1 MKMKIKNLYILLVKN
16 INLYFIYKNYIIL
29 YYISMNYFKYLTP
42 SYWYSSVSPVIEEP
56 KVEGPAVEGPKV
68 EGHKVE
74 GPAVECPKVEESLP
88 ISVEQIEIELKDVP
102 SKEELSSI
110 GLVEEEV
117 EEIGKEIVQNY
128 HKSYVYSLNN
138 EYKVPPAICN
148 YLDLPYDISMTRK
161 SLTALLYR
169 RFKKN
174 NLFDVKDR
182 RVINADI
189 DLRDALY
196 MLYDEDLTLNNLQEY
211 LTRSYCMN
219 RDFV

>member
-1 MKMKIKNLYILLVKN
+1 MKTKIKNLYILLVKN

-68 EGHKVE
+68 EGPKVE
-74 GPAVECPKVEESLP
+74 GSAVECPKVEEPKVEDP
-88 ISVEQIEIELKDVP
+88 IVELKDTDIP
-102 SKEELSSI
+102 AKELSSI

-138 EYKVPPAICN
+138 EYKVPPALCN

>member
-1 MKMKIKNLYILLVKN
+1 
-16 INLYFIYKNYIIL
+16 
-29 YYISMNYFKYLTP
+29 MNYFKYLTP
-42 SYWYSSVSPVIEEP
+42 SYWYSSVSPAIEEP
-56 KVEGPAVEGPKV
+56 KVEEPKV

-74 GPAVECPKVEESLP
+74 EPKVEEPKVEEPKVEESLP
-88 ISVEQIEIELKDVP
+88 ISVEQIEIELKDTDIP
-102 SKEELSSI
+102 SKELSSA

-128 HKSYVYSLNN
+128 HKSYVYSLNS

-182 RVINADI
+182 RFINADI